1 MTKSTVSQNQSFHL
15 LEVEYTINGLPNNP
29 NEIRQI
35 MYNKYGADL
44 DIDLIELWLY
54 PTLDE
59 IIDDKISIVNA
70 LGIYY

>member
-1 MTKSTVSQNQSFHL
+1 MEKSTVSQNQLFHL

-35 MYNKYGADL
+35 MYNKYGVDL

>member
-35 MYNKYGADL
+35 MYNKYGVDL
-44 DIDLIELWLY
+44 DVDLIELWLY